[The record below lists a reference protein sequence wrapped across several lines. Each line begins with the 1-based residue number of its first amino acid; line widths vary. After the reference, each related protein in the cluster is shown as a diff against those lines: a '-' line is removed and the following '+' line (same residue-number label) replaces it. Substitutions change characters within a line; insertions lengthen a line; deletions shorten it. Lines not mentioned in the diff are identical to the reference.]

1 VSVSLHQRGASRAS
15 SLIANCSITSVT
27 CLALPLGFNLVPAQQ
42 ARARKRSGQGCL
54 IDNATTFHANRAA
67 SARAFVHSLNILIK
81 YARMYG
87 YDHKRT
93 EAQFEVAWNEL
104 QHGLPTAGEGGFLL
118 GVSEGKLLLDGV
130 PLETGQVEKSFGQLL
145 TAAGL
150 ASLHFSKDVTIDD
163 FTRLVRAFTLAGSK
177 AQDVSKQI
185 KEALNSGNK
194 QSTIKINEVK
204 FVAADPLTGDISVAA
219 QIAAQTLGPEFK
231 QWLND
236 PQKLLQLIAAAEGA
250 NRGGGDQGQGHP
262 GVVVPFGS
270 IPNIPIPAGSSQAA
284 TGTAVAWEGGV
295 VPLQEAEVIQAI
307 RLLTKFGQAQG
318 DPSVRPEDLQKDLS
332 ETDPNTR
339 LNLQQLL
346 GTLAAKAAAEQEE
359 DAPLLMKAAEHMAIR
374 FALDRY
380 SKGEVKV
387 NAVHQMME
395 HMSRQMDSLR
405 QILKIQEEKMNK
417 AGILVESHADILDR
431 MFWAE
436 VPESGKK
443 TVLLSNEAPCV
454 PPRNLRQFVE
464 VLLDRD
470 DKQTAAEI
478 LNNYSGC
485 LTSKDT
491 EPRRKTAIGLSQI
504 ADLYARLGGEAM
516 AGAIH
521 KVTQQICV
529 EKDPELQSLL
539 SAAFVR
545 LSQEASSAKNYQA
558 VNEVCAG
565 METLLQQRP
574 VMVNDLRPRV
584 GVENRIPEFIEE
596 ALHCDPVPADLLL
609 ILRRTCQAG
618 AEHLADRFFRCMRR
632 EECDHMVE
640 LLKELGSPALAQLRE
655 ILRTGQSR
663 QASAVVGLLSRLDVG
678 TLLELLPAR
687 LPEWNRFYHDIVV
700 RQIAYGAAPDRGRT
714 LLELTEILDPVVL
727 PETLDEIGMSGD
739 LTAAGPLQAMARP
752 GEAASRSPF
761 VQLKAIES
769 LGRLRDSE
777 SLALLR
783 EIVEAKKTFGWIYH
797 HELRVAA
804 AQSLSKTDPRY
815 SAQVLS
821 DSGLEPSE
829 LAIAPLDLAPACP
842 WVRQRRYE
850 RMVLARSIAATIG
863 SSWGKSKILIREL
876 SLGGG
881 MGTKEDNLRIGS
893 EADLEISLGMRTKIK
908 AHVLLRRARVNE
920 VGFEIVSTDLESRY
934 RLRRLLVEALNRTP
948 QKKDQDW
955 SGQRKI

>member
-1 VSVSLHQRGASRAS
+1 
-15 SLIANCSITSVT
+15 
-27 CLALPLGFNLVPAQQ
+27 
-42 ARARKRSGQGCL
+42 
-54 IDNATTFHANRAA
+54 
-67 SARAFVHSLNILIK
+67 
-81 YARMYG
+81 MYG

-93 EAQFEVAWNEL
+93 EAQFEIAWHEL
-104 QHGLPTAGEGGFLL
+104 QNGLPAAGDGGFLL
-118 GVSEGKLLLDGV
+118 GVSDGKLLLDGV
-130 PLETGQVEKSFGQLL
+130 PLETGQVERSFGQLL
-145 TAAGL
+145 TTAGL
-150 ASLHFSKDVTIDD
+150 ASLHFSKDVTVDD

-177 AQDVSKQI
+177 AQDISKQI
-185 KEALNSGNK
+185 KEALSSGTK

-250 NRGGGDQGQGHP
+250 NTGGGGQAQP

-270 IPNIPIPAGSSQAA
+270 VPNIPIGTGSSQGTG

-307 RLLTKFGQAQG
+307 RLLTKFGKAQG
-318 DPSVRPEDLQKDLS
+318 DPSARPEDLQKDLG
-332 ETDPNTR
+332 EADPNTR

-346 GTLAAKAAAEQEE
+346 GTLAAKATAEQEE
-359 DAPLLMKAAEHMAIR
+359 DTPLLMKAAEHMAIR

-405 QILKIQEEKMNK
+405 QILKIQEDKMNK

-470 DKQTAAEI
+470 DKQTSAEI

-485 LTSKDT
+485 LTSRDI

-516 AGAIH
+516 AGAIR

-545 LSQEASSAKNYQA
+545 LSQEASEAKNYHA

-584 GVENRIPEFIEE
+584 GIENRIPEFIEE
-596 ALHCDPVPADLLL
+596 ALRCDPMPEDLLQ
-609 ILRRTCQAG
+609 ILRRTSQSG

-632 EECDHMVE
+632 DECDHMVE
-640 LLKELGSPALAQLRE
+640 LVKELGSPALAQLRE
-655 ILRTGQSR
+655 VLRTGQSR

-714 LLELTEILDPVVL
+714 LLELAEILDPLVL
-727 PETLDEIGMSGD
+727 PETIDEIGMSGD
-739 LTAAGPLQAMARP
+739 LTAAPPLQAMARP

-769 LGRLRDSE
+769 LGRLRDAE
-777 SLALLR
+777 SLSLLR
-783 EIVEAKKTFGWIYH
+783 EIVEAKKTFGWVH
-797 HELRVAA
+797 ARELRVAA

-815 SAQVLS
+815 SAQILS

-829 LAIAPLDLAPACP
+829 LAIAPLDTAPACP

-850 RMVLARSIAATIG
+850 RMVLARTVGATIG
-863 SSWGKSKILIREL
+863 SSWGKSKILVREL

-893 EADLEISLGMRTKIK
+893 EADLEISLGVRTKIK

-920 VGFEIVSTDLESRY
+920 VGFEIVNTDLESRY
-934 RLRRLLVEALNRTP
+934 RLRRLLVEALNHSP
-948 QKKDQDW
+948 QKKEDDRID
-955 SGQRKI
+955 QRKA

>member
-1 VSVSLHQRGASRAS
+1 LKSEERLITNAS
-15 SLIANCSITSVT
+15 
-27 CLALPLGFNLVPAQQ
+27 
-42 ARARKRSGQGCL
+42 
-54 IDNATTFHANRAA
+54 TFHANRAA

-93 EAQFEVAWNEL
+93 EAQFEVTWNEL
-104 QHGLPTAGEGGFLL
+104 QQGLPVAGDGGFLL
-118 GVSEGKLLLDGV
+118 GVSDNKLLLDGI
-130 PLETGQVEKSFGQLL
+130 PLETGQTERSFGQLL
-145 TAAGL
+145 TTAGL
-150 ASLHFSKDVTIDD
+150 ASLHFSKDVTIED
-163 FTRLVRAFTLAGSK
+163 FTRLVRAFTVAGSK

-185 KEALNSGNK
+185 KEALSSGPR
-194 QSTIKINEVK
+194 QSTIKVNEVK
-204 FVAADPLTGDISVAA
+204 FVAADPLTGDVSVAA

-250 NRGGGDQGQGHP
+250 SATGGTNVQPSGA
-262 GVVVPFGS
+262 VVPFGS
-270 IPNIPIPAGSSQAA
+270 VPNASGAMGSGQPGAG
-284 TGTAVAWEGGV
+284 TGTAPAWEGGV

-307 RLLTKFGQAQG
+307 RLLTRFGQVQG
-318 DPSVRPEDLQKDLS
+318 DPELRPEDLQKELG

-346 GTLAAKAAAEQEE
+346 GTLAAKATTEQQ
-359 DAPLLMKAAEHMAIR
+359 DTPLLMKAAEHMAIR
-374 FALDRY
+374 FAMERY
-380 SKGEVKV
+380 QKGEIKV

-405 QILKIQEEKMNK
+405 QILKLQEEKMNK

-443 TVLLSNEAPCV
+443 TVLLSDEAPCV
-454 PPRNLRQFVE
+454 PARNLRQFVE
-464 VLLDRD
+464 VLLDRN

-478 LNNYSGC
+478 LNNYSSC
-485 LTSKDT
+485 LGAKEI
-491 EPRRKTAIGLSQI
+491 EPRRKTAIGLSQV

-516 AGAIH
+516 GEAIRR
-521 KVTQQICV
+521 VTEQLCV

-539 SAAFVR
+539 SASFVR
-545 LSQEASSAKNYQA
+545 LSQEASEARNYQA

-565 METLLQQRP
+565 MEKLHQQRP
-574 VMVNDLRPRV
+574 VLVNDLRPRV

-596 ALHCDPVPADLLL
+596 ALRAEPVPADMLQV
-609 ILRRTCQAG
+609 LRRTSQAG

-632 EECDHMVE
+632 DECDRMVE
-640 LLKELGSPALAQLRE
+640 LVMEMGSLALTQLRE
-655 ILRTGQSR
+655 ILRTGQPR
-663 QASAVVGLLSRLDVG
+663 QSSAVVGLLSRLDVG
-678 TLLELLPAR
+678 TLLELLPVR

-714 LLELTEILDPVVL
+714 LLELAEVLDPVVL
-727 PETLDEIGMSGD
+727 PESIDEIGMSGD
-739 LTAAGPLQAMARP
+739 LTAAPPLIAMAKP

-769 LGRLRDSE
+769 LGRLRDAEAVS
-777 SLALLR
+777 LLR
-783 EIVEAKKTFGWIYH
+783 EIVETKKTFGWVH
-797 HELRVAA
+797 HRELRVAA

-815 SAQVLS
+815 SAQILS
-821 DSGLEPSE
+821 DSGLEAAE
-829 LAIAPLDLAPACP
+829 LAIAPLDTAPACP

-850 RMVLARSIAATIG
+850 RMVLAKTIGGTIG
-863 SSWGKSKILIREL
+863 SSWGKSKIVIREL

-893 EADLEISLGMRTKIK
+893 EADLEISVGMRTKIK

-934 RLRRLLVEALNRTP
+934 RLRRLLVDALNSVP

-955 SGQRKI
+955 SGERKI